1 MIICRRRMSSVYQVN
16 KGIDQPVEF
25 RGLRAQYIWWLG
37 GGVVGLLMLF
47 AMMYVVGVNMYV
59 CVLVILLL
67 GLLLFLLVYKMN
79 RQYGEHG
86 LMKKMATKAIPKKIR
101 YK

>member
-1 MIICRRRMSSVYQVN
+1 MSSVYQVN